1 MSVDI
6 QQKLLDAIE
15 SEWIAEQALAL
26 VDIPSVTMDEAA
38 ICLCF
43 ERQLRDLGLEV
54 DVREVT
60 PGRSNLYARIPG
72 KCNGPSLILN
82 GHLDTIPIGSCPA
95 PYRDGDRVYG
105 RGATD
110 MKGGMAAMIGAADAI
125 LRSGVQLMGDL
136 WLTAVV
142 GHEEVEAR
150 KDGPL
155 AFTEDIRSGRVQ
167 GDRIVIAEGRDAL
180 WIMSMGSMVFTIRL
194 DSDKAGMH
202 TQYVPFDENPI
213 RYVGLLIERIHE
225 RQIELDRLEIH
236 SLAGAERIDL
246 GEVHAGDYFNR
257 TPVQCI
263 LSGTRRWNPGKTAKG
278 IVRDLEEIA
287 QPIADAGGLS
297 LSIIMEHE
305 REPFETPQHDYAVQ
319 AVAEAHGL
327 VTGRDVEYV
336 GMRIVGDANLYVNG
350 CGVPTFYYGPSNE
363 TAHADI
369 EWVSVDRMA
378 SAAGVYALA
387 AANYCGVTT

>member
-1 MSVDI
+1 
-6 QQKLLDAIE
+6 
-15 SEWIAEQALAL
+15 
-26 VDIPSVTMDEAA
+26 
-38 ICLCF
+38 
-43 ERQLRDLGLEV
+43 
-54 DVREVT
+54 
-60 PGRSNLYARIPG
+60 
-72 KCNGPSLILN
+72 
-82 GHLDTIPIGSCPA
+82 
-95 PYRDGDRVYG
+95 
-105 RGATD
+105 
-110 MKGGMAAMIGAADAI
+110 MKGGMAAMIGAARAI

-142 GHEEVEAR
+142 GHEEVEAQ

-155 AFTEDIRSGRVQ
+155 AFTEDIRTGRIQ
-167 GDRIVIAEGRDAL
+167 GDRILIAEGLDAL
-180 WIMSMGSMVFTIRL
+180 WIMSMGSMVFTITL
-194 DSDKAGMH
+194 GSDKAGMH
-202 TQYVPFDENPI
+202 TQYVPFGENPI
-213 RYVGLLIERIHE
+213 RFVGSLIERIHE
-225 RQIELDRLEIH
+225 RQKELDRLEIH
-236 SLAGAERIDL
+236 YLAGAERIDL

-263 LSGTRRWNPGKTAKG
+263 ISGTRRWNPGKDAKG
-278 IVRDLEEIA
+278 ILHDLEQIA
-287 QPIADAGGLS
+287 RPIADAGGLS

-327 VTGRDVEYV
+327 VTCQDVEYV

-387 AANYCGVTT
+387 AAKYCGVTN